1 MNNKFPKENRV
12 LLKSDFLRLK
22 SGSSRFMSKYFII
35 YSISNSEVKTRMGLA
50 ISKKFGCAV
59 KRNYIKR
66 VLREIFRNTDYKQSG
81 KDILVTVRPKLN
93 NDIPFHYIKEDFLS
107 LLRESLL

>member
-1 MNNKFPKENRV
+1 
-12 LLKSDFLRLK
+12 
-22 SGSSRFMSKYFII
+22 
-35 YSISNSEVKTRMGLA
+35 MGLA

-93 NDIPFHYIKEDFLS
+93 NDIPFHYIKSIKRIKYLIYVIYLERLVVYF
-107 LLRESLL
+107 